1 MHSKDR
7 TPLAANAS
15 SVVRDAAERD
25 QIKQLATSAAFAIKG
40 NCDHCDGTGYSDQT
54 VRQIVHCFSP
64 SGFGADWD
72 LARVHAAIASA
83 RYVCWTNDITGH
95 DLVVS
100 IDGEPYRF
108 QVKKPAQE
116 DAA

>member
-1 MHSKDR
+1 MC
-7 TPLAANAS
+7 
-15 SVVRDAAERD
+15 DAAQRE
-25 QIKQLATSAAFAIKG
+25 QTKQLATAAAFAIKG
-40 NCDHCDGTGYSDQT
+40 DCEHCGGTGYSDQT

-64 SGFGADWD
+64 SGFGSDWE
-72 LARVHAAIASA
+72 LARVHAAIDSA
-83 RYVCWTNDITGH
+83 RYVRWTNDITGH

-108 QVKKPAQE
+108 QVKKPARAE